1 MELIL
6 ERKWLKDTYTIGRWY
21 INGQRLC
28 DTLEDKDRG
37 LQQSMNL
44 AYIKSVKVAG
54 QTAIPTGT
62 YQLGF
67 TYSPKFANRPWA
79 KKYNGMVVVVPGVKG
94 FDGIRI
100 HPFNDASESLGCIAL
115 GENKVK
121 GKVINSQKWYEK
133 FVDEHFMPAWRRGEK
148 ITLTIKN

>member
-1 MELIL
+1 MEVTLD
-6 ERKWLKDTYTIGRWY
+6 RRWKKDTYTIGVWCIDGKRFSE
-21 INGQRLC
+21 
-28 DTLEDKDRG
+28 TLEDKDRG

-94 FDGIRI
+94 FEGIRI
-100 HPFNDASESLGCIAL
+100 HPFNRAEESLGCISL
-115 GENKVK
+115 GENKAK
-121 GKVINSQKWYEK
+121 GMVLNAQKWYEK
-133 FVDEHFMPAWRRGEK
+133 FVDEYFLPAWKRGEK
-148 ITLTIKN
+148 IILTVK

>member
-1 MELIL
+1 MELLL
-6 ERKWLKDTYTIGRWY
+6 ERKWPKDTYTIGVLY
-21 INGQRLC
+21 INGQRFC
-28 DTLEDKDRG
+28 ETLEDKDRG
-37 LQQSMNL
+37 LQQAMNL
-44 AYIKSVKVAG
+44 NYINSVKVYG

-62 YQLGF
+62 YTLGF
-67 TYSPKFANRPWA
+67 TYSPKFAKRPWA

-94 FDGIRI
+94 FDGIRF

-121 GKVINSQKWYEK
+121 GKVVNAQMWYEK
-133 FVDEHFMPAWRRGEK
+133 FVDEYFLPAWKRGEK

>member
-1 MELIL
+1 MEILL
-6 ERKWLKDTYTIGRWY
+6 ERKYKKASYTIGVLY
-21 INGQRLC
+21 INGKSFC

-67 TYSPKFANRPWA
+67 TYSPKFAKRPWA

-94 FDGIRI
+94 FEGVRI

-133 FVDEHFMPAWRRGEK
+133 FVDEYFLPAWKKGEK
-148 ITLTIKN
+148 ITLTIK